1 MAWNQDLFTIAE
13 PWIQAAKQARYKR
26 ELEEQLAAQQRDK
39 GRHRGRRAPQPEFII
54 DSGSKALPGSFF

>member
-1 MAWNQDLFTIAE
+1 MINE
-13 PWIQAAKQARYKR
+13 PCIQAAKQARYKR

-54 DSGSKALPGSFF
+54 DSGSKALPGSLF